1 MLYSVYTDDMC
12 VVDVHGLLLNVTV
25 SSVLYS
31 VYCGGACS
39 PHLLEVSRHYRVVV
53 QAFASGQCGPGLI

>member
-25 SSVLYS
+25 SS
-31 VYCGGACS
+31 GA
-39 PHLLEVSRHYRVVV
+39 V
-53 QAFASGQCGPGLI
+53 